1 MKILLTLLAL
11 CLYSNASND
20 VIFVHDKTTYR
31 AVRARIT
38 YYHPFQDRWAWQN
51 ACPNTRR
58 SKEGITVAAH
68 PDFKFG
74 TKLII
79 PALSESLKGNSRV
92 MIVQDRGG
100 DVTKKKASKGKT
112 YVFDVF
118 VESRA
123 KYRKLRNTAPE
134 YVIVY
139 IENK

>member
-1 MKILLTLLAL
+1 MKFLLLLLAL
-11 CLYSNASND
+11 SLGLQASND
-20 VIFVHDKTTYR
+20 AVFVHDKTTYR
-31 AVRARIT
+31 AVRARVT
-38 YYHPFQDRWAWQN
+38 FYHPYQDKWGWQN
-51 ACPNTRR
+51 ACQNTRR

-100 DVTKKKASKGKT
+100 DITKKKASNGKT

-123 KYRKLRNTAPE
+123 KYRKLRGTAPE